1 MFNNQE
7 NKYSLKWTPEA
18 VIDILYRIEE
28 DILNSNIFF
37 LGTAMAHQRLYRKIW
52 AYWKKKFV
60 NDEEIIEHMELI
72 EQLLESNLF
81 ETAAKGNLPPAIAIF
96 SLKNN
101 HHWTDRP
108 VIEIIKE
115 EITSGGVIFELSET
129 ETLVAGRKD

>member
-1 MFNNQE
+1 MIIQ
-7 NKYSLKWTPEA
+7 KGTQLALKWTPQE

-28 DILNSNIFF
+28 DVLNSNVFF
-37 LGTAMAHQRLYRKIW
+37 LGTAMAHQRLYRKVW
-52 AYWKKKFV
+52 NYWKKKFT

-115 EITSGGVIFELSET
+115 EPKSEGVIFVLSET
-129 ETLVAGRKD
+129 ETLVAGKKD